1 MSSSE
6 VLPSAGSP
14 PGAPAAGQPRRWPR
28 RLLWSV
34 LAVVVALALVFF
46 AGGGWY
52 FAGQIRSEA
61 LAVEP
66 GTALPAYTDA
76 RVAGV
81 APGLIRLRAIGSQPA
96 LFKPELDG
104 IAWRGGIGHLGAS
117 VAVSGGVVTRPLT
130 VVSGSA
136 PRVGQLAGLDTSY
149 FLGDPAAALGIPV
162 QDVVVHGPLGPL
174 PAWYFPGRGSTFV
187 IGVHGRNSTRNSLLR
202 IVSIVHG
209 MGFPALDVTYRNDL
223 GVARDRSGYLRYG
236 ETEWRDLQA
245 AVQWALAH
253 GARHVVL
260 AGLSMGGG
268 IVAAFLE
275 HSPLAP
281 KVTRVVLDA
290 PMLDLRATVAYGAS
304 QRSLPVTGGSIPA
317 PLVWTAETIASGRF
331 GVELGSHRLPRR
343 RLLAE
348 GARAGLPRH
357 RRHHGADLDQHQ
369 AEAAQAVARHPRAVP
384 RRGPRR
390 VVEHRPGTVHVAA
403 GVVPVPGGAL
413 TGRRRLGVSRLAGPA
428 CGSPRR

>member
-1 MSSSE
+1 MSSSGARQPPGSAE
-6 VLPSAGSP
+6 PSAPGS
-14 PGAPAAGQPRRWPR
+14 GPAAAVRRPRRWPR

-76 RVAGV
+76 RVVGV

-96 LFKPELDG
+96 LFRPELDG
-104 IAWRGGIGHLGAS
+104 IAWRGGIGRLGAS

-130 VVSGSA
+130 VVSGSP
-136 PRVGQLAGLDTSY
+136 PRAGQLAGLDTSY

-162 QDVVVHGPLGPL
+162 QDVAVRGPLGPL

-209 MGFPALDVTYRNDL
+209 MRFPALDVTYRNDL
-223 GVARDRSGYLRYG
+223 GVAHDPSGYLRYG
-236 ETEWRDLQA
+236 ETEWRDLQ
-245 AVQWALAH
+245 
-253 GARHVVL
+253 
-260 AGLSMGGG
+260 
-268 IVAAFLE
+268 
-275 HSPLAP
+275 
-281 KVTRVVLDA
+281 
-290 PMLDLRATVAYGAS
+290 ATVAYGAS

-331 GVELGSHRLPRR
+331 GVDWSATDYLSDASWLKAPALVFHGTDDTTVPISTSIRLKQLRPALVTLARFPGAGHVESWNIGR
-343 RLLAE
+343 ARYTSLLE
-348 GARAGLPRH
+348 SFLSP
-357 RRHHGADLDQHQ
+357 
-369 AEAAQAVARHPRAVP
+369 VAP
-384 RRGPRR
+384 
-390 VVEHRPGTVHVAA
+390 
-403 GVVPVPGGAL
+403 
-413 TGRRRLGVSRLAGPA
+413 
-428 CGSPRR
+428 

>member
-14 PGAPAAGQPRRWPR
+14 PGAPAARRPRRWLR

-52 FAGQIRSEA
+52 FAGQIRSGA

-66 GTALPAYTDA
+66 GTALPAYADA
-76 RVAGV
+76 RVVGV

-117 VAVSGGVVTRPLT
+117 AAVSGGVVTRPLT
-130 VVSGSA
+130 VVSGSP
-136 PRVGQLAGLDTSY
+136 PRAGQLVGLDTFY
-149 FLGDPAAALGIPV
+149 FLGDPRTALGIPMRT
-162 QDVVVHGPLGPL
+162 VVVPGPLGPM

-187 IGVHGRNSTRNSLLR
+187 IGVHGRNSTRTSLLR
-202 IVSIVHG
+202 VVSIVHG
-209 MGFPALDVTYRNDL
+209 MGFPALSVTYRNDR

-236 ETEWRDLQA
+236 ETEWRDLEA
-245 AVQWALAH
+245 AVRWALTH
-253 GARHVVL
+253 GGRHIVL
-260 AGLSMGGG
+260 AGPSMGGG

-281 KVTRVVLDA
+281 KVMRVVLDA
-290 PMLDLRATVAYGAS
+290 PMLDLQATVAYGAS
-304 QRSLPVTGGSIPA
+304 QRSMPVTGGNIPA

-331 GVELGSHRLPRR
+331 GVDWSATDYLSNVSWLQVPALVVHGTDDTTVPISTSMRLKQLRPSLVTFARFPGAGHVESWNIDR
-343 RLLAE
+343 ARYTSLLE
-348 GARAGLPRH
+348 SFLSP
-357 RRHHGADLDQHQ
+357 
-369 AEAAQAVARHPRAVP
+369 VAP
-384 RRGPRR
+384 
-390 VVEHRPGTVHVAA
+390 
-403 GVVPVPGGAL
+403 
-413 TGRRRLGVSRLAGPA
+413 SPA
-428 CGSPRR
+428 P

>member
-14 PGAPAAGQPRRWPR
+14 PGAPATGRPRRWLR

-76 RVAGV
+76 RVVGV

-136 PRVGQLAGLDTSY
+136 PRVGQLAASTRPTSWAIRQRRWAS
-149 FLGDPAAALGIPV
+149 PCRTWSC
-162 QDVVVHGPLGPL
+162 HGPLGPL

-187 IGVHGRNSTRNSLLR
+187 IGVHGQNSTRKSLLR
-202 IVSIVHG
+202 VVSIVHRL
-209 MGFPALDVTYRNDL
+209 GFPALAVTYRNDL
-223 GVARDRSGYLRYG
+223 GVARDPSGYLRYG
-236 ETEWRDLQA
+236 ADR
-245 AVQWALAH
+245 V
-253 GARHVVL
+253 ARP
-260 AGLSMGGG
+260 AGGG
-268 IVAAFLE
+268 A
-275 HSPLAP
+275 
-281 KVTRVVLDA
+281 
-290 PMLDLRATVAYGAS
+290 M
-304 QRSLPVTGGSIPA
+304 
-317 PLVWTAETIASGRF
+317 
-331 GVELGSHRLPRR
+331 
-343 RLLAE
+343 
-348 GARAGLPRH
+348 GARARRPARRPGRAVDGRRH
-357 RRHHGADLDQHQ
+357 RRR
-369 AEAAQAVARHPRAVP
+369 VPRALTAGAEGDARGA
-384 RRGPRR
+384 RRA
-390 VVEHRPGTVHVAA
+390 HARPA
-403 GVVPVPGGAL
+403 GD
-413 TGRRRLGVSRLAGPA
+413 RRLRGRASAA
-428 CGSPRR
+428 CR